1 MHLLGVR
8 IPNHPV
14 GDFSV
19 RKYLRIMEFGGII
32 IKIIVDKY

>member
-1 MHLLGVR
+1 MRLLGIR
-8 IPNHPV
+8 IPNQSV

-32 IKIIVDKY
+32 FEIIVDKY